1 MKPKAAGVLAII
13 LGIVLF
19 FSIGYS
25 ASLQEETGHQIILT
39 IIAFIPLISIATWI
53 NLKSSASSLIRVPIL
68 IGLSAVPVLWLEWA
82 GVSLSPMILAVVLF
96 IVIFLLTCII
106 SFFGQRSIILR
117 FNAAYE
123 AKSAGGNSEDLLK
136 EIESCEEALKNCN
149 GLDITYGGTPFRY
162 MILLHKAALL
172 RDMGRKQE
180 SIALYKEVYPK
191 IKDPET
197 QKAIQKEIDSLKEM
211 WP

>member
-25 ASLQEETGHQIILT
+25 ASLQEGTDHQIILT

-82 GVSLSPMILAVVLF
+82 GVSWSPMILAVVLF

-123 AKSAGGNSEDLLK
+123 AKSAGGSSEDFLK
-136 EIESCEEALKNCN
+136 EIESCEDALRNCN

-172 RDMGRKQE
+172 RDMGRKQA

-197 QKAIQKEIDSLKEM
+197 QKAVQKEIDTLKEM

>member
-1 MKPKAAGVLAII
+1 MNRKAAGILALI

-19 FSIGYS
+19 LSIGYS
-25 ASLQEETGHQIILT
+25 ASLQDGADHQIILT
-39 IIAFIPLISIATWI
+39 IIAFIPLISIATWY
-53 NLKSSASSLIRVPIL
+53 NLKSPANSLIRIPLFIV
-68 IGLSAVPVLWLEWA
+68 LSAVPVLWLEWA
-82 GVSLSPMILAVVLF
+82 GVSWSPMILAVLAI
-96 IVIFLLTCII
+96 IVVILLTCIL
-106 SFFGQRSIILR
+106 SFFGQRSIVLR

-123 AKSAGGNSEDLLK
+123 AKSAGGSPEDFLK
-136 EIESCEEALKNCN
+136 EIESCEEALKSCN

-180 SIALYKEVYPK
+180 SIALYKEVCPK

-197 QKAIQKEIDSLKEM
+197 QKAVQKEIDTLKEM

>member
-1 MKPKAAGVLAII
+1 MKREAAGVLAII

-25 ASLQEETGHQIILT
+25 ASLQEGTGHQIILT

-53 NLKSSASSLIRVPIL
+53 NLKSSVSSLIRVPIL

-106 SFFGQRSIILR
+106 SFFGQRRIILR
-117 FNAAYE
+117 FNAAHE
-123 AKSAGGNSEDLLK
+123 AKSAGGSPEDFLK

-172 RDMGRKQE
+172 RDMGQKQA

-197 QKAIQKEIDSLKEM
+197 QKAVQTEIDTLKEM